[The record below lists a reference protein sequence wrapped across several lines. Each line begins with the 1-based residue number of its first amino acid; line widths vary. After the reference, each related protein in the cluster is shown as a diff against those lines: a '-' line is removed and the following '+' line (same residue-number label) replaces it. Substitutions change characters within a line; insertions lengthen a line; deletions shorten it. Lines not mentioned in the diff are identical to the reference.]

1 MAKLLNA
8 NGTKLKVKPKD
19 GVKFSLEELQRF
31 VGGHIEIF
39 TLDGKEVMVI
49 NEEGKL
55 KGLPVNVRATRLFRQ
70 FHGVGDYIVGDALI
84 CKFGTEI
91 D

>member
-19 GVKFSLEELQRF
+19 GVKFTIEELQRF
-31 VGGHIEIF
+31 VGGHIEIVR
-39 TLDGKEVMVI
+39 LDGKDVMVI

-55 KGLPVNVRATRLFRQ
+55 KNFPMNVAATALFNMHHGLS
-70 FHGVGDYIVGDALI
+70 DYIVGDALI